1 MNIQELR
8 ETKVKLEQAVDYCPP
23 DTAGDIA
30 FEFAERHVRTA
41 VNRLAQLETTF
52 ALLDAIDALAAR
64 LEELETATACRGC
77 GQRVAWECP
86 NCGWENHVEV
96 NRPEPEPEG
105 PSPDVF

>member
-30 FEFAERHVRTA
+30 FEFAEKRARTA
-41 VNRLAQLETTF
+41 ANRLARLETTF

-64 LEELETATACRGC
+64 LEELETATACGGC

-86 NCGWENHVEV
+86 NCGFENHMEV
-96 NRPEPEPEG
+96 NRPEPELEDL
-105 PSPDVF
+105 SSDVF